1 LLSFPPEISLRIAP
15 TIINVVASGKA
26 ND

>member
-1 LLSFPPEISLRIAP
+1 LLSLPPEISLRIAP
-15 TIINVVASGKA
+15 TINVVASGKA